1 MDFVTGKSEIIVKLP
16 ITTPTGKIRVKRYL
30 CEFESDPVACVSHVI
45 EQSDYLEWQI
55 SYDTETLQ
63 EDSVLEDVI
72 LQKPDGVRYGCEL
85 IRLLVEGRRSSLIST
100 TEFSELRQFV
110 ESSMESGIEENEKI
124 KKMKQDKESIAQQ
137 LGYVRYTLQVPD
149 YLLDRSSYSVEIKI
163 MHKQRAVGN
172 QSMVF
177 VNIPVQQCRTLNGQP
192 LVGRQADSKELVEWV
207 INKKN
212 YGVII
217 DTIKAFC
224 IASLRHKHDIQ
235 EIFKCLK

>member
-1 MDFVTGKSEIIVKLP
+1 LEFTTGKNEIVIKLP
-16 ITTPTGKIRVKRYL
+16 ITTPTGKIRVKRL
-30 CEFESDPVACVSHVI
+30 FPDCESDPVACVSNAI
-45 EQSDYLEWQI
+45 EQNDYLEWQI

-63 EDSVLEDVI
+63 EDSVLEEVI

-85 IRLLVEGRRSSLIST
+85 IRLLVEGRKCNLILDK
-100 TEFSELRQFV
+100 EFEELMRFV
-110 ESSMESGIEENEKI
+110 DSKMDIGIEENERI
-124 KKMKQDKESIAQQ
+124 KRVRQDTENIAQQ
-137 LGYVRYTLQVPD
+137 LGYVRYTLNVPD
-149 YLLDRSSYSVEIKI
+149 YLLDKGNYSIEIKI

-177 VNIPVQQCRTLNGQP
+177 VNVPIKQCRTLNGQS
-192 LVGRQADSKELVEWV
+192 LVGRRAESKELVEWV
-207 INKKN
+207 IGKKN